1 MSIARAFE
9 EASAGLSEEESRL
22 STFFSHW
29 YMGLDDASD
38 LREDSLFQWFE
49 DDNYDWLYDVSD
61 PDGDGSDVLLGG
73 YGALVSALVDDL
85 GHGEDLGGDPSVE
98 IRLNSAV
105 TEIAVADDGVVLTT
119 ADGTEVQG
127 AGVILTVPLGVLQAG
142 VVKFTPPLSE
152 AKTAAIGALNMGLE
166 NHYYVAY
173 NSNAPQRTCVDGDY
187 STGFFNASN
196 PGTVLPSWF
205 NGRVEED
212 GDGSC
217 IMNAMA
223 HGAWAQGSEQLS
235 SASVAATAGAIAQT
249 MWGTDSAVPESFYMS
264 KWHADEWARGSY
276 SYAAVNSTQADRDA
290 FVPAAWST
298 TDGSA
303 GSTVPLEQLLFA
315 GEHTCARLYATVPG

>member
-1 MSIARAFE
+1 MSIAQAFE

-85 GHGEDLGGDPSVE
+85 GGDPSVE

-105 TEIAVADDGVVLTT
+105 TEIAVGDDGVVLTT
-119 ADGTEVQG
+119 ADGIEVQG
-127 AGVILTVPLGVLQAG
+127 AGVILTAPLGVLQEG
-142 VVKFTPPLSE
+142 VVKFTPPLSD

-173 NSNAPQRTCVDGDY
+173 NNDSPQRTCVDGDY
-187 STGFFNASN
+187 STGFFNVSD
-196 PGTVLPSWF
+196 PGKVLPSWF
-205 NGRVEED
+205 NGQVEE
-212 GDGSC
+212 DGSC

-235 SASVAATAGAIAQT
+235 SASAAASAGAIAQT
-249 MWGTDSAVPESFYMS
+249 MWGAESAVPEYFYMS

-276 SYAAVNSTQADRDA
+276 SYAAVNSTKADRDA

-298 TDGSA
+298 SDGSA
-303 GSTVPLEQLLFA
+303 SSTVPLEQLLFA
-315 GEHTCARLYATVPG
+315 GEHTCACLYATVPG